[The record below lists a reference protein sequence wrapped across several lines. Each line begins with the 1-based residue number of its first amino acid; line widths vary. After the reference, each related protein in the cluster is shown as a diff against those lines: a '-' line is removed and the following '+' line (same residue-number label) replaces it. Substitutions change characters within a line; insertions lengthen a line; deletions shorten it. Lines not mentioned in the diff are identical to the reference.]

1 MMRQGK
7 VWVSIRYLLFMFSI
21 LRISCENGS
30 PDHVEGCRVS
40 AILIWLLGGGIV
52 DVERLV
58 EELK

>member
-21 LRISCENGS
+21 SCISCENGL
-30 PDHVEGCRVS
+30 PDHVEGCGVS
-40 AILIWLLGGGIV
+40 AILVWLPGGGIV

>member
-1 MMRQGK
+1 MRQGK